1 MPVRR
6 IKRMEPSGRQF
17 SRFGGSMHLM
27 GGMKR
32 RVGRRVLKPLPYGL
46 MLQGA
51 GRRVRRRRMGRGFLD
66 TLKNIGSKAL
76 GIARSVP
83 IASTALGLMGPK
95 AAPAAAIARTLGF
108 GRVRRVMRRRR
119 MGGRKRRP
127 ARRVGRGLL
136 SSILGMTG
144 LGRKR
149 RVRRRMGARK
159 RRPARRVGR
168 GLLSSLLGMTGL
180 GRKRRVR
187 RRMGG
192 AVRRRR
198 YVR

>member
-6 IKRMEPSGRQF
+6 VRKSGQF
-17 SRFGGSMHLM
+17 SRFGGAMY
-27 GGMKR
+27 GMRK
-32 RVGRRVLKPLPYGL
+32 LKPLPYGL

-51 GRRVRRRRMGRGFLD
+51 GRRRTVRRRRMGMGFLD

-83 IASTALGLMGPK
+83 IVSTALSLGGPK
-95 AAPAAAIARTLGF
+95 LAPAAGIARSLGL
-108 GRVRRVMRRRR
+108 
-119 MGGRKRRP
+119 GRKRRRVRRGGFMKGFMGAIP
-127 ARRVGRGLL
+127 LSLNRGLGRKRRVGTKRRGMGILSNLL
-136 SSILGMTG
+136 AMTG

-149 RVRRRMGARK
+149 VVR
-159 RRPARRVGR
+159 
-168 GLLSSLLGMTGL
+168 
-180 GRKRRVR
+180 R

-198 YVR
+198 YIR

>member
-6 IKRMEPSGRQF
+6 IKRMESSGRQF

-32 RVGRRVLKPLPYGL
+32 RVGRRVYKPLPYGL

-51 GRRVRRRRMGRGFLD
+51 GRRVRRRMGRGLFD

-95 AAPAAAIARTLGF
+95 AAPAAAIAKTLGF
-108 GRVRRVMRRRR
+108 GRRVKRRR
-119 MGGRKRRP
+119 
-127 ARRVGRGLL
+127 GRGLL
-136 SSILGMTG
+136 SSLLGMTG

-149 RVRRRMGARK
+149 RVRRRVGGRK
-159 RRPARRVGR
+159 KRRVGR

-187 RRMGG
+187 RRVGG